1 MHLVLLVEEQSMEA
15 LLQTLLPRLL
25 PYGCSHDVHAFRCKT
40 DLKRKV
46 AARLRAYA
54 KWLPDDWRILVL
66 VDRDRDDCRVLKEE
80 LEGAARG
87 AGLRTASGDERWQ
100 VANRIVIE
108 ELEAWYFGDWR
119 AVLRAFPRVSP
130 TVPDRRGY
138 RDPDAIAGTWEAFE
152 RILHDMVTSGA
163 ASGRP
168 RPRGSSRRIWIPN
181 RTARRASPCSTVP
194 SWGSSPPQ
202 RSDPASPRRSSRHA

>member
-25 PYGCSHDVHAFRCKT
+25 PDGCSHDVHAFRCKT

-54 KWLPDDWRILVL
+54 RWLPDDWRILVL
-66 VDRDRDDCRVLKEE
+66 VDRDRDDCRALKEE
-80 LEGAARG
+80 LERAARG

-108 ELEAWYFGDWR
+108 ELEAWYFGDWQ
-119 AVLRAFPRVSP
+119 AVRRAFPRVSP

-152 RILHDMVTSGA
+152 RILQRHGYFRGGLRKTEA
-163 ASGRP
+163 ARV
-168 RPRGSSRRIWIPN
+168 I
-181 RTARRASPCSTVP
+181 AAHM
-194 SWGSSPPQ
+194 
-202 RSDPASPRRSSRHA
+202 DPARNRSKSFAVFHRTLMGAVPAAAL